1 MAKSAEQIKQSAANK
16 AQKYVSWNNTD
27 YTTTPNT
34 SASELAAEKAK
45 AHALENKH
53 NALSSE
59 LAAEKASL
67 EGKHEDLKKT
77 HINLEKAHADL
88 LNQKASLEGNHT
100 DLKKTHENLKN
111 EYDNFKTNCL
121 SDDKDTTGTTE
132 DSSSDDKDTTG
143 TTEDSS
149 SDNKD
154 KEDGGKLEFPN
165 KIGYNLTAPIIK
177 KIKAEFFLSDDKGDE
192 VKKCHAT
199 SISHKKSNDKCFEI
213 DDHNLKSTES
223 DNCEK
228 IYSLHTFLDSIG
240 MDKNEKGEVDGGYK
254 EFLNFITSD
263 TLDEKHKSSFN
274 KLYEDYVYTCQKGEK
289 VPIKKATAIKY
300 KDAHNPAN
308 DKECFKMAEGKITT
322 YGENSFSD
330 KCTPIIQLYKM
341 TQEDDIP
348 HYTGYN
354 LKDYDDTEI
363 HKISHDYSEFSGS
376 DAAGA
381 L

>member
-45 AHALENKH
+45 VHALENKH

-67 EGKHEDLKKT
+67 EGKHNDLNET
-77 HINLEKAHADL
+77 HINLEKAHNTLA
-88 LNQKASLEGNHT
+88 NEKASLEGKHE
-100 DLKKTHENLKN
+100 DLKKTHENLQKAHNTLAN
-111 EYDNFKTNCL
+111 EKASLEGKYEDLKIKFSNDNKE
-121 SDDKDTTGTTE
+121 TE
-132 DSSSDDKDTTG
+132 QKDTTG

-165 KIGYNLTAPIIK
+165 KIGYNLIAPIIE

-199 SISHKKSNDKCFEI
+199 SISYKKSNDKCFEI

-263 TLDEKHKSSFN
+263 TLDEKHKPSFN
-274 KLYEDYVYTCQKGEK
+274 KLYEDYAYTCQKGKK
-289 VPIKKATAIKY
+289 VPIKKATAIEY

-348 HYTGYN
+348 RVNHF
-354 LKDYDDTEI
+354 LCV
-363 HKISHDYSEFSGS
+363 S
-376 DAAGA
+376 
-381 L
+381 